1 MPSAWNKLVKKVFD
15 REKKK
20 NPDFKLGDAM
30 KLAAKE
36 RKKGGDAD
44 APVADAPVA
53 EMPKEEET
61 KKDEPIVEEKG
72 AAETPM
78 VSGGKKSRKGRKRR
92 AKKTSKR
99 RTRK

>member
-36 RKKGGDAD
+36 RKKGGDDSA
-44 APVADAPVA
+44 VAESPVA
-53 EMPKEEET
+53 ETPKEGET
-61 KKDEPIVEEKG
+61 KPESPITEEKHES
-72 AAETPM
+72 ETPM
-78 VSGGKKSRKGRKRR
+78 VSGGKKSRKGRNKR

-99 RTRK
+99 RVGK